1 MTSAEE
7 KPARIIIVKLRM
19 FSHPWRGEGRRE
31 HSYYVGHD
39 AGGLSEPMDEIAVDP
54 TRTFL
59 ELRQSIEERC
69 DGNVMLRRTFFTE
82 FLHLMQRCR
91 NPHGYEGELM
101 RAYRLGVLRA
111 KATTTTSTSTDR
123 CNIFDIFVEPIM
135 LLVKYLANPRDI
147 SRTITHR
154 RCQHIVE
161 EVCGVAMVVGASTWT
176 LSSWFGPPN
185 A

>member
-1 MTSAEE
+1 MTTAQE
-7 KPARIIIVKLRM
+7 KPGRIIVVKLRM

-39 AGGLSEPMDEIAVDP
+39 AGGLPEPMGEIVVDP
-54 TRTFL
+54 SGTFL
-59 ELRQSIEERC
+59 ELRHSIEEGC

-111 KATTTTSTSTDR
+111 KTTTTTTTSSSTDAGNEIR
-123 CNIFDIFVEPIM
+123 VVERGDEAKPISDVIDDIHGT
-135 LLVKYLANPRDI
+135 DI
-147 SRTITHR
+147 VLIPTTQIHPLTDRLTDR
-154 RCQHIVE
+154 
-161 EVCGVAMVVGASTWT
+161 
-176 LSSWFGPPN
+176 P
-185 A
+185 

>member
-1 MTSAEE
+1 MTTTQE
-7 KPARIIIVKLRM
+7 KPARIIVVKLRM

-54 TRTFL
+54 SGTFL

-91 NPHGYEGELM
+91 NPHGYEGELI

-111 KATTTTSTSTDR
+111 KATTTTSTSTDAGNEVR
-123 CNIFDIFVEPIM
+123 VVEREDETKPISDVIDDIQWND
-135 LLVKYLANPRDI
+135 LVLIPTTQIHPLTDRLTD
-147 SRTITHR
+147 R
-154 RCQHIVE
+154 
-161 EVCGVAMVVGASTWT
+161 
-176 LSSWFGPPN
+176 P
-185 A
+185 